1 MPQLTTIVAALDS
14 LLETQR
20 FNDTALN
27 GLQIEAGCSEVR
39 RVAFAVDSGLSVIQI
54 AIAREANLL
63 IVHHGLFWGSAQP
76 LVGALGKKIELLHRS
91 RLALYASHLPL
102 DAHLEV
108 GNAAGL
114 ARFFELENIKAEFE
128 YSGTA
133 IGVVG
138 NCREARKLDYFI
150 EKAQALG
157 PTPILS
163 LPHGK
168 SKINKVALVTGSG
181 AFGIDRAA
189 RLGCDLFISGEPKQ
203 QVFHETKE
211 LNLNA
216 LFCGHY
222 ATETFGVRALSQK
235 LARDFEVQVDFIDEP
250 TGI

>member
-1 MPQLTTIVAALDS
+1 MPQLVSITASLDS
-14 LLETQR
+14 LLQTAR
-20 FNDTALN
+20 FKDIALN
-27 GLQIEAGCSEVR
+27 GLQVESGCNEVR
-39 RVAFAVDSGLSVIQI
+39 RIACAVDSGLAVIEA
-54 AIAREANLL
+54 AIKREANLL
-63 IVHHGLFWGSAQP
+63 IVHHGLFWGPALP
-76 LVGALGKKIELLHRS
+76 LTGILGKKIELLTRA

-114 ARFFELENIKAEFE
+114 ARFFELENLAPEFE
-128 YSGTA
+128 YNGTP
-133 IGVVG
+133 IGVIA
-138 NCREARKLDYFI
+138 NCRESRKLDYFV
-150 EKAQALG
+150 ERAQALG

-163 LPHGK
+163 LAHGK
-168 SKINKVALVTGSG
+168 SKISKVAIVTGSG

-189 RLGCDLFISGEPKQ
+189 RCGCDLFISGEPKQ

-235 LARDFEVQVDFIDEP
+235 LARDFDVQVEFIDEP